1 MELTIDQIRQIACGV
16 AQVQEADGK
25 ICLLRFTPEQTR
37 LIRQR
42 SENFY
47 QKTFETASVS
57 LEFETDSSTLRLS
70 VEVKRGMS
78 RNFFAHSIYVDDA
91 RIGELAGVFQDGEEK
106 RTCCATFF
114 FAPGTKRV
122 RILFPWSSA
131 SRIIRLSL
139 DDGAQVC
146 PLERKKRILMF
157 GDSITQGYDASVPER
172 SYASRLARWL
182 DVEAIN
188 KAIGGET
195 FFPELAASADDLSPE
210 RIFVAYGTNDWSKSQ
225 KETFEGNSRAFL
237 ENLRRAYPDVE
248 IVVLAPVW
256 RADLHLQKP
265 MGDISNVAK
274 HYRKLAA
281 ELENITVI
289 DCFDFIPHD
298 RSFYRDGYLHPN
310 DSGFDYYIRGLTN
323 ALNRRNGQ

>member
-1 MELTIDQIRQIACGV
+1 MELTIDQIREVARGI
-16 AQVQEADGK
+16 AQVQEIDGK

-37 LIRQR
+37 LIQQR

-47 QKTFETASVS
+47 QKTFETAGIS
-57 LEFETDSSTLRLS
+57 LEFETDSSSLRLS

-78 RNFFAHSIYVDDA
+78 RNFFAHSIYVDDE
-91 RIGELAGVFQDGEEK
+91 RIGQLAGVFQDGEAW
-106 RTCCATFF
+106 RTCCGTFF
-114 FAPGTKRV
+114 LKPGRKTV

-131 SRIIRLSL
+131 SRIIRLCL
-139 DDGAQVC
+139 DDGAVVK
-146 PLERKKRILMF
+146 PLPEKKKILMF
-157 GDSITQGYDASVPER
+157 GDSITQGYDASVPEK

-195 FFPELAASADDLSPE
+195 FCPALGALTDAIAPE
-210 RIFVAYGTNDWSKSQ
+210 RIFVAYGTNDWSKSA
-225 KETFEGNSRAFL
+225 KEVFEADSRAFL
-237 ENLRRAYPDVE
+237 RNLRRTYPGVE

-265 MGDISNVAK
+265 VGEFSNVVK
-274 HYRKLAA
+274 HYREIAS
-281 ELENITVI
+281 EIENVTVI

-298 RSFYRDGYLHPN
+298 RELYRDGYLHPN
-310 DSGFDYYIRGLTN
+310 DTGFEHYFTGLCQ
-323 ALNRRNGQ
+323 ALNRMNG